1 MVDGVKDGGEF
12 SRLVGCLF
20 NGIDV
25 CTEGVVHVLECT
37 RDLFDSRADLC
48 QLIADLV
55 DGVLGLFGELAHL
68 IGNDGKAT
76 SMLSGTCRLDGGIEC
91 EQIRLFRDTVDRD
104 DEVVNARCA
113 LMERLYI
120 LCHLREPTL
129 CRIRLFG
136 DLMDACLREI
146 H

>member
-20 NGIDV
+20 NGIDI
-25 CTEGVVHVLECT
+25 CSEGVVHVLECT
-37 RDLFDSRADLC
+37 RDLFDSRANLC

-68 IGNDGKAT
+68 IGDDRKAT
-76 SMLSGTCRLDGGIEC
+76 SMFSGTCCLDGGIEC
-91 EQIRLFRDTVDRD
+91 EQIRLFRNAVDRD
-104 DEVVNARCA
+104 DEVVDACCA
-113 LMERLYI
+113 LVERLYI

-129 CRIRLFG
+129 CRIRLLG
-136 DLMDACLREI
+136 DLVDACLREI